1 MELRGPVRP
10 ADGISVLVRVDD
22 RLESDGNF
30 ERLEAG
36 LPPLWSPAQ
45 GLREWLR
52 ASAVLDATPPG
63 ADKQP
68 ICEVTIA
75 DSVWAWPQ

>member
-1 MELRGPVRP
+1 M
-10 ADGISVLVRVDD
+10 VLVRVDD
-22 RLESDGNF
+22 RLSSDSPN

-45 GLREWLR
+45 SLREWWR
-52 ASAVLDATPPG
+52 ASPVLEATPPG
-63 ADKQP
+63 ANKQP
-68 ICEVTIA
+68 ICEITID

>member
-1 MELRGPVRP
+1 VPP
-10 ADGISVLVRVDD
+10 AADGTTMLVRVDD
-22 RLESDGNF
+22 RLTSDVPL

-45 GLREWLR
+45 GLRGRLR
-52 ASAVLDATPPG
+52 EASVLEDTPAG
-63 ADKQP
+63 ANKDP
-68 ICEVTIA
+68 ICEVTIT